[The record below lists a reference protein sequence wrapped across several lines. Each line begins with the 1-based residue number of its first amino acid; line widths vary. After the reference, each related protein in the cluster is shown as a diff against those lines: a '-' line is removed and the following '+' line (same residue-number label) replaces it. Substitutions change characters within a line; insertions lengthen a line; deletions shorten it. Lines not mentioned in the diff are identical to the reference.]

1 MQQLRQ
7 WSAGPGRVGAV
18 EGGLAGGQPAVV
30 GGGGGGELWKG
41 GNCVLDLA
49 GLYAVALFAP
59 LSLSHSPGSASEG
72 YIDRWKWRLA
82 NTRF

>member
-30 GGGGGGELWKG
+30 GGGGGGG
-41 GNCVLDLA
+41 GNYGKEEIA
-49 GLYAVALFAP
+49 Y
-59 LSLSHSPGSASEG
+59 
-72 YIDRWKWRLA
+72 
-82 NTRF
+82 